1 MLFMTEPVKLSSIE
15 CTYWGQRKLSR
26 QLAEHMYESF
36 EVRPVEDDFEEG
48 TYGYSPF
55 YEAEY
60 NWEESAYRWFDE
72 MNYELSPD
80 VMVSYVCDRSG
91 KSTGDMILSELN
103 KHIPIINK
111 LVKI

>member
-1 MLFMTEPVKLSSIE
+1 MLFMTEPVKLSSIDCSDWE
-15 CTYWGQRKLSR
+15 RIVLAKRLS
-26 QLAEHMYESF
+26 EYMYESF
-36 EVRPVEDDFEEG
+36 ELRPIEDDFEES
-48 TYGYSPF
+48 YGYNPF

-80 VMVSYVCDRSG
+80 VLVSYGCDGSG